1 MIFMVINRSTT
12 DITDHT
18 DYLVTTEN
26 TEYTELLICLTL
38 AMETAVPGR

>member
-1 MIFMVINRSTT
+1 MGFMVVYRSTT
-12 DITDHT
+12 DYTEHT

-26 TEYTELLICLTL
+26 TEYTELSTWLTL